1 MKKYNCKTPFQYQ
14 VIIKAVG
21 KSFPSAFIIT
31 FLSLINKRS
40 NYNLFYLLQSFLIFH
55 YIWISFITLLYP
67 FFTFFQHVK
76 SPWTL
81 LSFLKNANKHS
92 IFPPWETPQTRA
104 TSGLETLFK
113 NQIVSILSSKGRD
126 ASNCLKLETNSAICL
141 CVVDTF
147 FILNSLLLCLKTA
160 PLFDKSGAPV
170 KTFFRSARANPRTFL
185 FGNTLQRL
193 RVPRLLVVK
202 GYASAETFRALD
214 YPLISSVFG
223 DLSPHLF
230 PNPLIY
236 HLFLYFS
243 L

>member
-1 MKKYNCKTPFQYQ
+1 MDFFHYPTVPFFYFFPTRKKPVDTSFLSKKYEQTFY
-14 VIIKAVG
+14 
-21 KSFPSAFIIT
+21 
-31 FLSLINKRS
+31 FLS
-40 NYNLFYLLQSFLIFH
+40 
-55 YIWISFITLLYP
+55 
-67 FFTFFQHVK
+67 VK
-76 SPWTL
+76 IPT
-81 LSFLKNANKHS
+81 
-92 IFPPWETPQTRA
+92 TR
-104 TSGLETLFK
+104 TRSGLEALFK
-113 NQIVSILSSKGRD
+113 NQIISILSSKGRD

-193 RVPRLLVVK
+193 RVPRLLAVK